1 MELFKNVM
9 ILVRK
14 LFLDEYLVNAEALK
28 SVNTSNLNNNLTM
41 V

>member
-28 SVNTSNLNNNLTM
+28 SVNNSNLNNNLTM